1 MINELRE
8 ILSWSVKDQSKIS
21 DALIS
26 ELYPELEFNDAIQN
40 YIELKIAMEKKWKI
54 HNRIHDIVNQHV
66 VAPNGTQNVDYFFT
80 LDFEKYNWTDISEFK
95 FNIEGLEGLEIE
107 QETKEI
113 KGQPTVS
120 GEFDLIFLFR
130 INGQEP
136 ESEYN
141 KKTIRITINPDPKT
155 LWKNIPSDKDL
166 VFWKPDE
173 VSISS
178 SFTDRKIIAA
188 SKRGR
193 SHANSGTCRDDH
205 FEVLNLDNGWS
216 TAIIADGAGSAK
228 FSRKGSELACQ
239 KLIEFLQANFSGTGN
254 LDGDLDLIIK
264 DYIENPDANSQ
275 AVSYKVYDLISKSTF
290 YVHQEL
296 EAFAKKNEFELKAL
310 HTTLAFVIIKKFGDL
325 YAIISFGVGD
335 CPIGLIS
342 EGGTR
347 LNLLNKLDVG
357 EFGGGT
363 RFITMKEIFSDNLSS
378 RISIKLIQELDYLML
393 MTDGIY
399 DPKFVVEANLEKI
412 ENWNNFLDDIK
423 GDNTEGIGV
432 DFNSSEDESEK
443 LLGWM
448 DFWSPGNHDDRTLAI
463 IF

>member
-1 MINELRE
+1 MITELRE
-8 ILSWSVKDQSKIS
+8 ILSWLVKDQSKIS
-21 DALIS
+21 DKLIS
-26 ELYPELEFNDAIQN
+26 ELYPENEFNEAIQK
-40 YIELKIAMEKKWKI
+40 YIELKKTMEKKWKI

-66 VAPNGTQNVDYFFT
+66 VVPNGTQNVDYLFT
-80 LDFEKYNWTDISEFK
+80 FDFEKHNWSDIDDFAFK
-95 FNIEGLEGLEIE
+95 IEGLDGLQID

-113 KGQPTVS
+113 KGRPLVH
-120 GEFDLIFLFR
+120 GEFELIFLFK
-130 INGQEP
+130 ITGQEP
-136 ESEYN
+136 ESELN
-141 KKTIRITINPDPKT
+141 KKTIGLTINPDPKT
-155 LWKNIPSDKDL
+155 LWKNIPSDKEL

-173 VSISS
+173 VN
-178 SFTDRKIIAA
+178 SFSHFADRKIIAA

-205 FEVLNLDNGWS
+205 FEVMNLDNGWS

-239 KLIEFLQANFSGTGN
+239 KLIEYLQANFSGSGN
-254 LDGDLDLIIK
+254 LVGELDLIIK
-264 DYIENPDANSQ
+264 DYIENPGDKSQ

-290 YVHQEL
+290 FVHQEL
-296 EAFAKKNEFELKAL
+296 EAFAKKNEFEFKAL
-310 HTTLAFVIIKKFGDL
+310 HTTLAFVIMKKFGDL

-342 EGGTR
+342 QGGTR

-363 RFITMKEIFSDNLSS
+363 RFITMKEIFSDNFSS
-378 RISIKLIQELDYLML
+378 RISFKLIRELDYLML

-412 ENWNNFLDDIK
+412 ENWNNFLDDVK
-423 GDNTEGIGV
+423 GNNAEGIGV

-443 LLGWM
+443 LLSWM

-463 IF
+463 MY